1 MCISNNNHWLRWLL
15 LIKYSENK
23 GYGYNFIMGVV
34 AGGVHTV
41 CLTSKGKFTIYSF
54 FVSRIQSNF
63 HILFLGE
70 LYTFGCTVMMKE
82 P

>member
-1 MCISNNNHWLRWLL
+1 
-15 LIKYSENK
+15 
-23 GYGYNFIMGVV
+23 MGVV

-63 HILFLGE
+63 LILFLGE

>member
-1 MCISNNNHWLRWLL
+1 M
-15 LIKYSENK
+15 
-23 GYGYNFIMGVV
+23 MGVV

-41 CLTSKGKFTIYSF
+41 CVISKGKFTIYSF
-54 FVSRIQSNF
+54 FVPRIQSNF
-63 HILFLGE
+63 LILFLGE

>member
-1 MCISNNNHWLRWLL
+1 M
-15 LIKYSENK
+15 IKYSENK
-23 GYGYNFIMGVV
+23 GYGYYFIMGLV

-63 HILFLGE
+63 IILFLGE
-70 LYTFGCTVMMKE
+70 LLTYFGCTVMMKV